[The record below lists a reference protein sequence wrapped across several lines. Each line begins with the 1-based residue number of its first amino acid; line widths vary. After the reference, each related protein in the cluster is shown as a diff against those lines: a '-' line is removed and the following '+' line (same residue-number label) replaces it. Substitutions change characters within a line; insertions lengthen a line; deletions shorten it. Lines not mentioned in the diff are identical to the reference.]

1 MKLGLVLFA
10 TVAALVAAVH
20 GASPCGP
27 VLLPDLNKAFPA
39 GASKNYCD
47 KGGEGAPVSECAT
60 NRDAVIG
67 IDAGIKAYKVT
78 RRGEVVASIAW
89 MLFESGGW
97 KYNINHTPGTIGQG
111 TRCMMMWEFI
121 SEYAQSL
128 FPEEYKKLM
137 GASAAKPE
145 TATDAI
151 KTSVIKLVLTNNT
164 SFSAAFW
171 FLVNKAPTYHNNN
184 AKLRDGNLEDF
195 KEYVTK
201 GIVTTWTAERE
212 KLWNDVNKA
221 ILFS

>member
-39 GASKNYCD
+39 GASKTYCD

-145 TATDAI
+145 TATDAV

-171 FLVNKAPTYHNNN
+171 FLVNKASTYHNNN

-195 KEYVTK
+195 KEY
-201 GIVTTWTAERE
+201 
-212 KLWNDVNKA
+212 
-221 ILFS
+221 